1 MTDVDHEVARIHW
14 MISATKVRF
23 TMTPTLGTDD
33 WGRPFCLWHVDRNI
47 LQLWGLANLTG
58 KHQFRLGREDSEH
71 FNCDSI
77 EFVFFGDEEDAEKVR
92 ATWVKS

>member
-1 MTDVDHEVARIHW
+1 MTDIDREVARIHW
-14 MISATKVRF
+14 MIAATRVSF

-33 WGRPFCLWHVDRNI
+33 GGEPFCLWHDDAEVLRA
-47 LQLWGLANLTG
+47 WGAANLTG

-71 FNCDSI
+71 FNCGSI

-92 ATWVKS
+92 ATWMKP